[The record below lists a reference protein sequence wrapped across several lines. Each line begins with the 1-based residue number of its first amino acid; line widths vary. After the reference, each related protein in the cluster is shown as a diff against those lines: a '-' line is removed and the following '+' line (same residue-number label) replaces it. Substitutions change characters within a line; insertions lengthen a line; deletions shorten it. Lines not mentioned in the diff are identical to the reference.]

1 MKDKKPNNPN
11 AFPQEIPY
19 SPGMTSR
26 DYFAAMAMQAILGNK
41 ELFLEVLKSQE
52 DKTMRSSDG
61 IALNSYA
68 MADAMLKQREIKTD
82 E

>member
-11 AFPQEIPY
+11 AFPSYY
-19 SPGMTSR
+19 SLGMTLR
-26 DYFAAMAMQAILGNK
+26 DYFAAMSMQAILGNK

-68 MADAMLKQREIKTD
+68 MADAMLKQRELKTN